1 MIGVRTVS
9 LFKEKRQDRKG
20 MHEAILIPMHTLP
33 PPLTLCLCTILP
45 DCIAVFFY
53 NNNITAHLCIPI
65 NAGRCPGSRW
75 RRCAPVS
82 ADCHPDDVIDE

>member
-1 MIGVRTVS
+1 
-9 LFKEKRQDRKG
+9 
-20 MHEAILIPMHTLP
+20 MHTLP
-33 PPLTLCLCTILP
+33 LPLMLCLCAMLP
-45 DCIAVFFY
+45 DRIAVHLY